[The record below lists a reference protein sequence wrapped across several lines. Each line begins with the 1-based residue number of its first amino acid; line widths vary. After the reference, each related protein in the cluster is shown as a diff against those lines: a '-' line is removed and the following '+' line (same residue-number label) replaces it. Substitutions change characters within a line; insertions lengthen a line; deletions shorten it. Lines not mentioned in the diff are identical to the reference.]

1 MDAKHQRTLVTAA
14 VAGLMA
20 ALGTLASTA
29 HAEQEGMMMGGGDG
43 NKVHCY
49 GVNKCKG
56 TGDCGGKG
64 SSCAGTNACKG
75 QAFIDLSE
83 KDCLRIEGG
92 RLTPDAQ

>member
-1 MDAKHQRTLVTAA
+1 MDARNQRTLAAAA

-20 ALGTLASTA
+20 AMGTLAGTA
-29 HAEQEGMMMGGGDG
+29 HAEHEGMMMGGDG
-43 NKVHCY
+43 NKAHCY

-64 SSCAGTNACKG
+64 HSCAGQNACKG
-75 QAFIDLSE
+75 QGYLDLSE

-92 RLTPDAQ
+92 RLTPDAS